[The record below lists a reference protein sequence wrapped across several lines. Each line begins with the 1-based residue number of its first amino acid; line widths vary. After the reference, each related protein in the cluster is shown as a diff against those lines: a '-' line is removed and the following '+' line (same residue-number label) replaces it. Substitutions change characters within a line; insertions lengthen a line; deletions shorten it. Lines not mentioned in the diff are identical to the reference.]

1 MLKKIII
8 CILGVFSML
17 MCEEVGGQE
26 KTQCIKAG
34 FFETDITPAIGMER
48 PGNYFKVFIREIR
61 ESLKVRATF
70 LTDGKLKVALVG
82 IDIIGIPSE
91 VSEPVRAA
99 LSDVQLLLSPS
110 HAHNAG
116 PGRNAKTPEYYSPL
130 VKKLYEEETVR
141 GDATYLKHMVNQ
153 IITAVR
159 MAEMRAEEVEFSFGR
174 GSVEGV
180 TFNRGFRMKNG
191 QRATHPGKGNPDI
204 VEPFAPIDTE
214 VGAVG
219 IWRKSDKSLLS
230 CLVNFN
236 CHATCA
242 ASGGV
247 NADWPGQMVKTIRAV
262 MGENTGVSYIYGC
275 AGDITQI
282 DNQSLSP
289 LESGPES
296 SRTIG
301 VSVGAEALKIL
312 MKAKKGDITTLKAGM
327 DVIKLPRRKPSEKSL
342 KEAEEIVKQWKRDAE
357 FRFAKTNLMLG
368 ESIKYEPELICKIQ
382 SFQVG
387 PLAIVAFPGELFST
401 IGMEIKKRSKFPFTW
416 VSSNTYSM
424 GYIPTTDALHPTK
437 GGGYETRLAASTCMP
452 GTDTK
457 MIEKAAEIIGKLT
470 PDKVPTGPQIEPVTT
485 IWEYGSNLPEYE

>member
-1 MLKKIII
+1 MYKKIFFSAVLFSLFS
-8 CILGVFSML
+8 CMLLCGKENTPVF
-17 MCEEVGGQE
+17 
-26 KTQCIKAG
+26 KAG

-70 LTDGKLKVALVG
+70 ITDGKLKATFVG

-91 VSEPVRAA
+91 ISIPVRAA
-99 LSDVQLLLSPS
+99 LPDIQLLLSPS

-116 PGRNAKTPEYYSPL
+116 PGRNAETPKYFSPL
-130 VKKLYEEETVR
+130 AKKLYEEETVR
-141 GDATYLKHMVNQ
+141 GNPTYLKHVVNP
-153 IITAVR
+153 IVTAVR
-159 MAEMRAEEVEFSFGR
+159 MAEKRAEEVEFSFGR

-204 VEPFAPIDTE
+204 VAPFAPIDTE
-214 VGAVG
+214 TGAVG

-230 CLVNFN
+230 CLVTFNF
-236 CHATCA
+236 HATCA
-242 ASGGV
+242 SSGGV
-247 NADWPGQMVKTIRAV
+247 NADWPGQMVRTIRAV

-289 LESGPES
+289 TESGPES

-301 VSVGAEALKIL
+301 VSVGAEVLKIL

-342 KEAEEIVKQWKRDAE
+342 KEAEKIVKQWKRDAA
-357 FRFAKTNLMLG
+357 FRFAKSNLILG
-368 ESIKYEPELICKIQ
+368 ESIKHNPVLVCKIQ
-382 SFQVG
+382 SFQLG
-387 PLAIVAFPGELFST
+387 PLVIVAFPGELFST
-401 IGMEIKKRSKFPFTW
+401 IGMEIKKRSSFPFTW
-416 VSSNTYSM
+416 VSSITYSM

-437 GGGYETRLAASTCMP
+437 GGGYETRLSASTCMP

-457 MIEKAAEIIGKLT
+457 MINKAIEIIGKLT
-470 PDKVPTGPQIEPVTT
+470 PDKVPIGPQIKPVTK